1 MREYD
6 LSGEWKFGLEP
17 DLLNDVIMLP
27 GTMAQAHK
35 GEKNNKRATE
45 GKITIL
51 YDSTENYADESIT
64 NKFKWEN

>member
-35 GEKNNKRATE
+35 GEKNNKRET
-45 GKITIL
+45 G
-51 YDSTENYADESIT
+51 
-64 NKFKWEN
+64 